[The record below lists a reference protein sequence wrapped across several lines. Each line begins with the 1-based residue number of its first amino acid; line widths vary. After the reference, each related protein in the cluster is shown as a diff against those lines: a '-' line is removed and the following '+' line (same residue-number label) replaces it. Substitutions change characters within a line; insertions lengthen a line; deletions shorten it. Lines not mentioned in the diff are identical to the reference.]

1 MLRTSL
7 LPPLYRC
14 TNSTWTGRLSVCR
27 RKPPASIGNMQDAG
41 CPECCPGQGRR
52 VVCSDLHTL
61 YFICSP
67 QLNFAAR
74 CISSLVS
81 SSPARRF
88 SLNRPIRRN
97 RAIISSSP
105 KWLLCS
111 NSGSSAKATRATS
124 TNIRAVIPKTR
135 YRVVGWPA
143 SSCSCSCSASLS
155 TACFWLRVRLRG
167 LTTDLSRIGT
177 KNWCTRR
184 Y

>member
-1 MLRTSL
+1 MTWFYGLDVCPYVKGNLRRALAS
-7 LPPLYRC
+7 
-14 TNSTWTGRLSVCR
+14 CR
-27 RKPPASIGNMQDAG
+27 TQEHVQNAV
-41 CPECCPGQGRR
+41 R
-52 VVCSDLHTL
+52 VKVDMICSDLHIL
-61 YFICSP
+61 HDA

-135 YRVVGWPA
+135 YRVVVWPA
-143 SSCSCSCSASLS
+143 CSCSCSCSASLS
-155 TACFWLRVRLRG
+155 MACFWLRVRLRG

-184 Y
+184 C